1 MGGEDVRELVE
12 AQARARI
19 ADDLAAFASY
29 MTPQAVLQLG
39 GNGAGPRPLPRPRR
53 FDVLDI
59 TPQGDAIGGDQR
71 RLGAEHPAEAEPE
84 VHRHTDHQRDQTQH
98 HSESFDDH
106 DDRYPWGDRPIP
118 GCDETAPLSAAR
130 RDRRVRKSPPFRQR
144 RTCRGGC
151 GRC

>member
-59 TPQGDAIGGDQR
+59 TPQGDAIAAVVRFRGGGVAYEFRTTWQRIDGVWKAVDAIVPAASVRVSWWR
-71 RLGAEHPAEAEPE
+71 RLFGGGAESP
-84 VHRHTDHQRDQTQH
+84 
-98 HSESFDDH
+98 
-106 DDRYPWGDRPIP
+106 GRP
-118 GCDETAPLSAAR
+118 AR
-130 RDRRVRKSPPFRQR
+130 RDLS
-144 RTCRGGC
+144 
-151 GRC
+151 